1 MQRSFHLICIAFV
14 AVQRLVVVAVGQG
27 HLWTAKASRKWVQQ
41 PANAAKRKAGESGE
55 IGVPPRTA
63 PEKIKKNKNAKE
75 EQMQK
80 IGIKQQKLTNGGA
93 QKGGGAK
100 WVENGGRGRGHTC
113 NAH

>member
-63 PEKIKKNKNAKE
+63 PEKMKKIKTPRKSKCK
-75 EQMQK
+75 
-80 IGIKQQKLTNGGA
+80 KLASNNRNLQLVGHKKGA
-93 QKGGGAK
+93 GLK
-100 WVENGGRGRGHTC
+100 WFENGGRGRGHTC